1 MLDLSISNGITRL
14 APEKELELIAFH
26 GFTHIH
32 WSLHFSGDYL
42 YSSSEI
48 AHYAGMLKNS
58 GVQIQDLHAPCG
70 SEKCFYAAEKF
81 RRCAGVDMIL
91 NRVELL
97 AAMDVPQASLV
108 VHIPNMND
116 IFYEQNIHDAI
127 REQYKNL
134 RFSLDELMER
144 LPQYGNYRIAV
155 ENMPYDNFEIIRQL
169 LAEYPADFLGLAFD
183 SGHAHIGFAHGIEH
197 AENLSSRICALHI
210 HDNDGVSDLH
220 KIPFTGTSDMP
231 RLAELIANSASN
243 GVLNLEV
250 SMKNEMENC
259 GNDINLFLKNCFESG
274 EKLVGM
280 INGYRN
286 NLIKKGKCE

>member
-1 MLDLSISNGITRL
+1 LHIYAPSYSYNQKNQLKAVLNMLDLSISNGITRL

-91 NRVELL
+91 NRAELL
-97 AAMDVPQASLV
+97 VAMDVPQASLV

-116 IFYEQNIHDAI
+116 IFETKMEDIAKRLKITRQTVSKYLKFFED
-127 REQYKNL
+127 KNYI
-134 RFSLDELMER
+134 S
-144 LPQYGNYRIAV
+144 
-155 ENMPYDNFEIIRQL
+155 
-169 LAEYPADFLGLAFD
+169 
-183 SGHAHIGFAHGIEH
+183 
-197 AENLSSRICALHI
+197 
-210 HDNDGVSDLH
+210 
-220 KIPFTGTSDMP
+220 
-231 RLAELIANSASN
+231 
-243 GVLNLEV
+243 
-250 SMKNEMENC
+250 
-259 GNDINLFLKNCFESG
+259 
-274 EKLVGM
+274 
-280 INGYRN
+280 
-286 NLIKKGKCE
+286 KGKHYYKCQYLAKDKPVRQDEPITPIFIL